1 MRAAKIVAIVIG
13 ALLIII
19 GLALVVPGS
28 LLLWVS
34 GAHQDS
40 DGYVTTSDRQLT
52 SDAYAL
58 TTPDIR
64 LHIGSA
70 DWIPGGGSVQIQV
83 TSAGTG
89 PVFVGIGPTADV
101 EAYLSGVAYDEVTQL
116 GWFTSGVRYRT
127 HQGGAPSTPPAQQT
141 FWVAQQEGSGTQTL
155 RWDVQ
160 GGDWTAVVMNGDAT
174 APVDVSVSL
183 GLRLGFLFPVGLGMV
198 IGGVVL
204 LALGITLVVLGA
216 RRSHESVPPQG
227 PAQQPPVGSPGG
239 PVQQTPYQQPPYQPP
254 PVAPPPTPPTPPQ
267 QQPPAAASPPAS
279 EGQE

>member
-34 GAHQDS
+34 SAHQDS
-40 DGYVTTSDRQLT
+40 DGYVTTSDRQLA

-58 TTPDIR
+58 TTPDIK

-70 DWIPGGGSVQIQV
+70 DWIPGGGLVQIQV

-116 GWFTSGVRYRT
+116 GWFTSGVRYRS
-127 HQGGAPSTPPAQQT
+127 HQGGAPSTPPGQQT

-155 RWDVQ
+155 RWDMQ
-160 GGDWTAVVMNGDAT
+160 SGDWTAVVMNGDAT
-174 APVDVSVSL
+174 APVDVNVSL
-183 GLRLGFLFPVGLGMV
+183 GLRLGFLFPVGLGMI

-216 RRSHESVPPQG
+216 RRSHEPVPPQG

-239 PVQQTPYQQPPYQPP
+239 PVQQPPYQQPP
-254 PVAPPPTPPTPPQ
+254 PVAPPPAPPAPPQ
-267 QQPPAAASPPAS
+267 QPSGAAPPPAS
-279 EGQE
+279 EGQG